1 MFKGYLSYHFRIL
14 IVAFQFILKKT
25 CHPFNLWLFNFYIF
39 FKPDFKKVI
48 RIKNKEGEI
57 LYKVKDEERFFCN
70 LCQGFTVYRM
80 GISAR
85 SQSLLGDYCLDKI
98 DFSATDTIID
108 VGANVGDLFF
118 ALKNGVHY
126 IPFEPSPLEYKALS
140 QNLKRSHTPAFQLA
154 LGSKNSNS
162 TLYTNSENADNSL
175 IKYSHSNEKITV
187 EEKKLDSLKFPEKI
201 KLLKIDAEGFEPEV
215 LQGGL
220 RTLQKVEYVSVDVS
234 FERGDKMESTMVP
247 VLNLMLKNNF
257 EVIKIN
263 HERMAIL
270 FKNLNIE

>member
-1 MFKGYLSYHFRIL
+1 
-14 IVAFQFILKKT
+14 
-25 CHPFNLWLFNFYIF
+25 
-39 FKPDFKKVI
+39 
-48 RIKNKEGEI
+48 
-57 LYKVKDEERFFCN
+57 
-70 LCQGFTVYRM
+70 M
-80 GISAR
+80 GISER
-85 SQSLLGDYCLDKI
+85 NQSLLRDYCLDKI

-126 IPFEPSPLEYKALS
+126 IPFEPSPLEYKTLS

-154 LGSKNSNS
+154 LGSKNNNS

-175 IKYSHSNEKITV
+175 IKYSHSNDKITV

-263 HERMAIL
+263 QERMAIL